1 MIWNIWNNYCTPNE
15 KEEEEEEECDE
26 EGRRNDEL

>member
-1 MIWNIWNNYCTPNE
+1 MIWNIWNNYCTQNE
-15 KEEEEEEECDE
+15 KEEEEEECNE

>member
-1 MIWNIWNNYCTPNE
+1 MIWNIWNNYCTQNE

>member
-1 MIWNIWNNYCTPNE
+1 MIWNIWNNFCTQNE
-15 KEEEEEEECDE
+15 KEEEEEECNE